1 MALTDK
7 QSMFVKEYLID
18 LNATQAAIRAGYS
31 PKSAMEQGYQLLQ
44 KTSVQEEIQIQMN
57 NRSKRTEITADKV
70 LKELAKLGFSDMRD
84 FASWDSGG
92 VNLMQSTDIEDTACV
107 SEVSQSATAFGTNV
121 KIKFHDKKGALELL
135 GKHLGIFVEKL
146 EVSGNMNN
154 NVNISGLS
162 LEELRR
168 LAKSKSSPA

>member
-7 QSMFVKEYLID
+7 QSMFAKEYLID

-57 NRSKRTEITADKV
+57 NRANRTEITADKV

-84 FASWDSGG
+84 FAKWDSSS
-92 VNLMQSTDIEDTACV
+92 VKLHSSDDIEDTACV
-107 SEVSQSATAFGTNV
+107 SEVSQSETQFGTNI

-135 GKHLGIFVEKL
+135 GKHLGIFVEKVEL
-146 EVSGNMNN
+146 NGNMNN
-154 NVNISGLS
+154 NVNISNLS